1 MVMIGRDEKYFFTS
15 NFFAHHLNNDRENF
29 PDINR
34 GNYHEHYERISHEG
48 HDSESSTEPESTS
61 ITEVEL
67 CRLDIEPEKCS
78 E

>member
-1 MVMIGRDEKYFFTS
+1 MIGRDEKYFFTTK
-15 NFFAHHLNNDRENF
+15 FFTRHLNNNRENL

-34 GNYHEHYERISHEG
+34 GNYDEHYKRIGHER
-48 HDSESSTEPESTS
+48 HDGESSTESESAS
-61 ITEVEL
+61 IAEIKL